1 MLNRLVLLAGMIL
14 AADLNA
20 AATNP
25 YPNEIEG
32 FKFYERYLA
41 PLLPHQ
47 SDAKQVIQVLGSDQG
62 LELKDW
68 KVGAYYSCPEES
80 GSCPHGPLGPLY
92 SIEVTPKRRVSLRHF
107 KFPMAFSHSYG
118 GVSEIN
124 ITCDV
129 YSDKFG
135 LQYWIVSGDFPSY
148 KKGDLFKIEYSA
160 ALEMK

>member
-1 MLNRLVLLAGMIL
+1 
-14 AADLNA
+14 
-20 AATNP
+20 
-25 YPNEIEG
+25 
-32 FKFYERYLA
+32 
-41 PLLPHQ
+41 
-47 SDAKQVIQVLGSDQG
+47 
-62 LELKDW
+62 
-68 KVGAYYSCPEES
+68 
-80 GSCPHGPLGPLY
+80 
-92 SIEVTPKRRVSLRHF
+92 
-107 KFPMAFSHSYG
+107 MAFSHSYG